1 MKNEKRKDIYSYK
14 GVNEA
19 ESIHH
24 NFIESGITQRNE
36 VLICFNQ
43 YQYQVIEW
51 ALIDFRKK
59 VMKKKTFQKQMEKSL
74 SDAISCLAVKAKKQS
89 LLEGFEDWLEK
100 LKIKQQ
106 INNEYQEKAL
116 KLYKRYQNKI
126 KNIDKEKKHD

>member
-14 GVNEA
+14 GVTEA
-19 ESIHH
+19 EIIDR

-36 VLICFNQ
+36 VLICVNQ

-74 SDAISCLAVKAKKQS
+74 SDVIGCLAANSKKSS
-89 LLEGFEDWLEK
+89 LLDGLEDWLEK
-100 LKIKQQ
+100 INIKQQ